1 MAGEEKWNI
10 LIMKHNVDA
19 TTALHQEMDSEMA
32 NNRLKKMMGVLKAML
47 SSTRKGTHQK
57 TKHTLARVAPRK
69 RSPAVPVLTTQAAV
83 TSIPGRG
90 HPDPGHGIDGTV
102 NTS

>member
-47 SSTRKGTHQK
+47 SSTREGTHHK
-57 TKHTLARVAPRK
+57 TKHTLASVD
-69 RSPAVPVLTTQAAV
+69 TTEAV
-83 TSIPGRG
+83 TCSACTDNPGSSDQ
-90 HPDPGHGIDGTV
+90 HTCLY
-102 NTS
+102 